1 MPNGT
6 LTIYNASAGSG
17 KTHTLTGI
25 YLSSLFRSR
34 YNYRKILA
42 VTFTNK
48 ATAEMKSRILGNLHR
63 LSTGEKCE
71 YRDDLMVQTGK
82 SGEWI
87 AKEAGEIL
95 NAILH
100 DFSRFSVSTIDSF
113 FQKIIRAFAREAGLH
128 SGFNVELEHEIWLSA
143 AIDDMISS
151 ASENRQLKDWL
162 IKYAISNIDNE
173 KSWNLR
179 GGITHL
185 SGELFKEKFKIL
197 SKNEMPRLRDKEY
210 LTGYIAKMKSISSSF
225 EKFMKES
232 GQKAMDA
239 FTAFQLSD
247 EMFFR
252 KGQGIPGFVK
262 MISVGEI
269 PDRINDTVRSIMGD
283 PPRWCTGKMSPQL
296 AGAIASGL
304 DSILIEA
311 IAHYDRHI
319 EAYRTSKVI
328 VSNIYALGIL
338 SDVLQNIHRLTS
350 SENTFLLSDAG
361 DFLKLI
367 TDGDQCPFIYEKV
380 GNRYENFMID
390 EFQDTST
397 IQWNNFSHLIG
408 NSRAQGFD
416 NLVVGDIKQSI
427 YRWRNSDWKILRDLI
442 DSSQH
447 DERIKVEPLAVNW
460 RSCKNVIKFNNNLFS
475 VLPVILDEKI
485 GNENPESGFASLY
498 REAVQKDPGK
508 KDGGY
513 FRIEFVEEDPETC
526 WEDKV
531 LAYLP
536 AIVENLQDKGYSASE
551 IGIIVRSG
559 NQGATVLKYL
569 IDYGNSASPE
579 NKAKYCY
586 NAVSNDS
593 LLLSGS
599 AAVKFIISVIS
610 VLNDPADMISGAA
623 MIRHYLQAVNDSGL
637 QTNPDLRNP
646 EKYFPQ
652 GYMEFFETLL
662 QKPLFESI
670 ENIIKFFSLGDHPQN
685 AAWLSTFQDCVLA
698 FTRNGNADP
707 ASFLEWWHTSG
718 YKKSVVLPGN
728 QEAIRILTIH
738 KSKGLEFRVVILP
751 FISWELDHPPLR
763 QPLLWVKPQV
773 APFDELGVLPVRCS
787 KELTGTIFADYYNDE
802 RYSVYLDNLNLLYV
816 AVTRAKDVLY
826 GFAPSSSGSGCIAS
840 VLKEAVSSEIFS
852 GFFNAQTA
860 VFECGYIAETD
871 RKQQGD
877 PDLVTRRYP
886 VTHASRSLKL
896 KLHGENYFSAEDVEL
911 RRKINYGKLMHE
923 VFEGIDTPADI
934 PVAVR
939 RLVID
944 GKLPAEEAVA
954 LETNIARL
962 VAHPEV
968 APWFAEGNTVL
979 KEAGIL
985 LTSGNIRRP
994 DRVIFR
1000 DGRATVIDFKFGEEN
1015 DHYAEQVGLYR
1026 ALLIQMGHKDAEGYI
1041 WYVNK
1046 NRIVPA

>member
-63 LSTGEKCE
+63 LSIGENCE
-71 YRDDLMVQTGK
+71 YLDDLMVQTGK
-82 SGEWI
+82 TREWI

-128 SGFNVELEHEIWLSA
+128 SGFNVELDHEIWLSA

-185 SGELFKEKFKIL
+185 SGEIFKEKFKIL
-197 SKNEMPRLRDKEY
+197 SKEEMPKLRDKEY
-210 LTGYIAKMKSISSSF
+210 LTGYITKMKCISSSF

-232 GQKAMDA
+232 GQKAMVA
-239 FTAFQLSD
+239 FASYQLSD
-247 EMFFR
+247 DMFFR

-262 MISVGEI
+262 MLAAGEI
-269 PDRINDTVRSIMGD
+269 PERINDTVRSIMSD
-283 PPRWCTGKMSPQL
+283 EPRWCTGKMSPQL
-296 AGAIASGL
+296 AGAIAGGL
-304 DSILIEA
+304 DSILMEA
-311 IAHYDRHI
+311 IAHYDRDI
-319 EAYRTSKVI
+319 IAYRTAKVI

-361 DFLKLI
+361 DFLRLI
-367 TDGDQCPFIYEKV
+367 TEGDQCPFIYEKV

-397 IQWNNFSHLIG
+397 IQWKNFYHLIE
-408 NSRAQGFD
+408 NSRAQGND

-427 YRWRNSDWKILRDLI
+427 YRWRNSDWKILRDLME
-442 DSSQH
+442 SRSH
-447 DERIKVEPLAVNW
+447 DERIQIEPLAVNW
-460 RSCKNVIKFNNNLFS
+460 RSCRNIIKFNNDLFS
-475 VLPVILDEKI
+475 VLPSILDEKI
-485 GNENPESGFASLY
+485 GIENPSSGLASLY
-498 REAVQKDPGK
+498 HEAVQQDPGK
-508 KDGGY
+508 KEGG
-513 FRIEFVEEDPETC
+513 FVKIEFVTEEPENC

-531 LAYLP
+531 LTNLT
-536 AIVENLQDKGYSASE
+536 AIVENLQDKGFSASD
-551 IGIIVRSG
+551 IGVIVRSG
-559 NQGATVLKYL
+559 NQGAAVLKHL
-569 IDYGNSASPE
+569 IDYGNNASAE
-579 NKAKYCY
+579 KRAKYCY

-599 AAVKFIISVIS
+599 AAVNFIISVIS
-610 VLNDPADMISGAA
+610 VVNDPADMISGAA
-623 MIRHYLQAVNDSGL
+623 MIRHYLQAVDDSGS

-652 GYMEFFETLL
+652 GYGEFFLTLV

-670 ENIIKFFSLGDHPQN
+670 ESIIKFFSLGDHPQN

-698 FTRNGNADP
+698 FTRNGNPDP
-707 ASFLEWWHTSG
+707 ASFLEWWHASG

-751 FISWELDHPPLR
+751 FINWELDHPPLR

-787 KELTGTIFADYYNDE
+787 KELAGTFFSDYYNEE
-802 RYSVYLDNLNLLYV
+802 RYSVHLDNLNLLYV
-816 AVTRAKDVLY
+816 AATRAKDVLY
-826 GFAPSSSGSGCIAS
+826 GFAPASSGNGNIAS
-840 VLKEAVSSEIFS
+840 VLREALSSERFS
-852 GFFNAQTA
+852 ESFDVQTSA
-860 VFECGYIAETD
+860 FECGDIPE
-871 RKQQGD
+871 RNRQQND
-877 PDLVTRRYP
+877 SIDLVTRRYP

-934 PVAVR
+934 PGAVR

-944 GKLPAEEAVA
+944 GKLPADEAST
-954 LETNIARL
+954 LETKISSL

-968 APWFAEGNTVL
+968 APWFAVGNTVL

-994 DRVIFR
+994 DRVILR
-1000 DGRATVIDFKFGEEN
+1000 GDKATVIDFKFGEEN

-1026 ALLIQMGHKDAEGYI
+1026 SLLIQMGHKYAEGFI